1 MICLDPDRRA
11 IILRRTSTT
20 NSLEPTDTAK
30 SIHFNLA
37 YLENE
42 SDQRKRLS
50 ILAQHGLI
58 LDQQPPAMTS
68 PTAPKRHPLKIR
80 KGRKARTLNDTQV
93 NRWLRIQTATNDQM
107 CMSESGD
114 SRTVSSNDD

>member
-1 MICLDPDRRA
+1 MICLDSDRRA
-11 IILRRTSTT
+11 ILRRTSTT

-42 SDQRKRLS
+42 SDRRKRLS

-58 LDQQPPAMTS
+58 LDQKSPAMTS
-68 PTAPKRHPLKIR
+68 PTAPKRHPLKTR
-80 KGRKARTLNDTQV
+80 KGQKARTLNDTQV

-107 CMSESGD
+107 CMS
-114 SRTVSSNDD
+114 